1 MSIFVNF
8 LVAGCGAFF
17 GGGVRKLLSDW
28 LNGDDKPFPVGTFIA
43 NAVGSLLIGV
53 LLTMFQTGE
62 LTGMMNVFLATGFCG
77 GLTTFSSFA
86 SGINRLMFFGSTG
99 LAVVYIVLNM
109 VLGILFVYLGC
120 FFVLGDKLGE
130 IFD

>member
-28 LNGDDKPFPVGTFIA
+28 LDGDDKPFPVGTFGA
-43 NAVGSLLIGV
+43 NAVGSLLI
-53 LLTMFQTGE
+53 GE

-77 GLTTFSSFA
+77 GLTTFSTFT
-86 SGINRLMFFGSTG
+86 LEVFKYFGKSKQNK
-99 LAVVYIVLNM
+99 AVCYW
-109 VLGILFVYLGC
+109 ILSVVACIFCVYLGIWLD
-120 FFVLGDKLGE
+120 FM
-130 IFD
+130 I

>member
-28 LNGDDKPFPVGTFIA
+28 LNGDDKPFPVGTFVA

-77 GLTTFSSFA
+77 GLTTFSTFT
-86 SGINRLMFFGSTG
+86 LEVFKYFGKSKQNK
-99 LAVVYIVLNM
+99 AVGYW
-109 VLGILFVYLGC
+109 ILSVVACIFCVYLGIWLD
-120 FFVLGDKLGE
+120 FM
-130 IFD
+130 I

>member
-28 LNGDDKPFPVGTFIA
+28 LNGDDKPFPVGTFVA

-77 GLTTFSSFA
+77 GLTTFSTFTLEVFKYFGKSKQKIGRA
-86 SGINRLMFFGSTG
+86 SCRER
-99 LAVVYIVLNM
+99 V
-109 VLGILFVYLGC
+109 
-120 FFVLGDKLGE
+120 
-130 IFD
+130 

>member
-1 MSIFVNF
+1 MDKRIELLIVCLGCF
-8 LVAGCGAFF
+8 L
-17 GGGVRKLLSDW
+17 GGGFRYLAEFFVSFRYSDQFAI
-28 LNGDDKPFPVGTFIA
+28 LMVNLVGCFI
-43 NAVGSLLIGV
+43 IGIV
-53 LLTMFQTGE
+53 TALVTKKTVSKSWGKFLT
-62 LTGMMNVFLATGFCG
+62 TGFCG